1 MALCF
6 AASKCTL
13 HLMKYLISLLLALP
27 TLAMAQCGPDSACEI
42 DGGSYHMIDGGNGT
56 DPAPVLVFF
65 HGHNATGQMIFRG
78 GINSDFAE
86 AGYVVIAPNG
96 TPIEGRSVYRW
107 AGRQGS
113 ERDDVAFVMDVIEDA
128 KTKVSIDSS
137 RIYVAG
143 FSAGGSM
150 AWLMACNEAQHF
162 AGFASV
168 AGALRE
174 PNDTTDCPN
183 VPVRFLQVHGFAD
196 NQVPFEG
203 RAIRDWHQ
211 GSLWDSL
218 ALARSSNQCR
228 THPDTIDIGDRFR
241 CREWAAS
248 CGEGA
253 IKFCEHDGAH
263 GLPRGWTT
271 LARDWFEGS

>member
-1 MALCF
+1 
-6 AASKCTL
+6 
-13 HLMKYLISLLLALP
+13 MKYLAALLLALP
-27 TLAMAQCGPDSACEI
+27 SLAFAQCGSDAPCEI
-42 DGGSYHMIDGGNGT
+42 DGGSYHMIDSADGSEPK
-56 DPAPVLVFF
+56 PALVFF

-78 GINSDFAE
+78 GIKSDFAD

-96 TPIEGRSVYRW
+96 TPIQGRNSRRW
-107 AGRQGS
+107 AGRDGS
-113 ERDDVAFVMDVIEDA
+113 ERDDVAFVLDVIADA
-128 KTKVSIDSS
+128 QTKASIDPD

-150 AWLMACNEAQHF
+150 AWLMACKAAEHF

-168 AGALRE
+168 SGALRE
-174 PNDTTDCPN
+174 PNDTTKCPN
-183 VPVRFLQVHGFAD
+183 VPIRFLQIHGFGD

-218 ALARSSNQCR
+218 VLARATNQCR
-228 THPDTIDIGDRFR
+228 SHPDSIEIGDRFR
-241 CREWAAS
+241 CRTWSAS
-248 CGEGA
+248 CAEGA
-253 IKFCEHDGAH
+253 IKFCEHDGGH

-271 LARDWFEGS
+271 MARDWFEGS